1 MLSRPAAKL
10 LVMIALAA
18 TCSVAVA
25 EQDSSV
31 ADPLPQLTRDDVSL
45 LDGVIETIRQDFS
58 IPGLAV
64 GIVEAGQ
71 PVYVRG
77 FGIRDSRA
85 DQPVNSHTLFH
96 VGSITRTFTA
106 AAIMQ
111 LAERG
116 QLGLDD
122 SIADSSVTVT
132 QLLTRDDAA
141 FNALASIVESTVHQ
155 KYSPYM
161 QTRVLDAASLVESTF
176 EVPLVNSNVA
186 WPHVGGAFVRRS
198 PDYPWDESTLPSAG
212 LSTSI
217 ADLTRWAALH
227 VSRDP
232 SLLEPASYDAMFKH
246 QRDGERE
253 RTAVALGWNL
263 EHHGSEW
270 LPSMSS
276 KGQGFSAQLTLY
288 PSQQRAILILANG
301 EMMPGK
307 EIRGVIEAILAGEG
321 YVLPK
326 PSFLMRSDFQ
336 WAFGGLLAM
345 SVLLIAVTMHRRR
358 RPG

>member
-1 MLSRPAAKL
+1 MLSRPAARL
-10 LVMIALAA
+10 LMMIALLA

-25 EQDSSV
+25 EEDSLV
-31 ADPLPQLTRDDVSL
+31 DGRLPQLSRDDVSL
-45 LDGVIETIRQDFS
+45 LDGVLETIRQDFS

-64 GIVEAGQ
+64 GIVEAGH

-77 FGIRDSRA
+77 FGVRDSRG
-85 DQPVNSHTLFH
+85 DQPVNSNTLFH
-96 VGSITRTFTA
+96 VGSISRTFTA

-116 QLGLDD
+116 QLGLND

-132 QLLTRDDAA
+132 QLLTRDDPA
-141 FNALASIVESTVHQ
+141 FNALAGIVESTVHQ

-161 QTRVLDAASLVESTF
+161 RTRVLDAAGLVESTF
-176 EVPLVNSNVA
+176 EAPPIDSNVA
-186 WPHVGGAFVRRS
+186 WPLVGGAFMRRA
-198 PDYPWDESTLPSAG
+198 PNYPWDESTLPSAG
-212 LSTSI
+212 LSASI

-232 SLLEPASYDAMFKH
+232 SLLGPAAYDAMFKR

-253 RTAVALGWNL
+253 RTAIALGWNL

-276 KGQGFSAQLTLY
+276 KGRGFSALLTLY
-288 PSQQRAILILANG
+288 PSQQRAIVVLANG
-301 EMMPGK
+301 EMLPGK
-307 EIRGVIEAILAGEG
+307 EIRSVIEAILAGEG
-321 YVLPK
+321 YVLPR
-326 PSFLMRSDFQ
+326 PSLLMRSDFQ
-336 WAFGGLLAM
+336 WALGGLLAM
-345 SVLLIAVTMHRRR
+345 SVLLIAVTVHRRR